1 MKMIS
6 IFIMR
11 FKMTIYNTKQSQI
24 ILDFLKRN
32 SNKDLT
38 AEQILQYVNRKE
50 KICGLTTVYRQLK
63 NLVSENKIKKYY
75 IANNS
80 SCFYQYISDDECHE
94 HLHFKCE
101 KCGKTLHLEK
111 FNIQD
116 INSTLSKQYN
126 ILVDTSKTVLYGL
139 CNNCQK

>member
-11 FKMTIYNTKQSQI
+11 LKMTIYNTKQSQI

-32 SNKDLT
+32 SKKDLT
-38 AEQILQYVNRKE
+38 AEQILQYINRKE
-50 KICGLTTVYRQLK
+50 KVCGLTTVYRQLK
-63 NLVSENKIKKYY
+63 NLVMENKIKKYY

-80 SCFYQYISDDECHE
+80 SCFYQYISDDECHD

-111 FNIQD
+111 FNMHD
-116 INSTLSKQYN
+116 IKTALSDQYD
-126 ILVDTSKTVLYGL
+126 IAIDTSKTVLYGL
-139 CNNCQK
+139 CNHCQK